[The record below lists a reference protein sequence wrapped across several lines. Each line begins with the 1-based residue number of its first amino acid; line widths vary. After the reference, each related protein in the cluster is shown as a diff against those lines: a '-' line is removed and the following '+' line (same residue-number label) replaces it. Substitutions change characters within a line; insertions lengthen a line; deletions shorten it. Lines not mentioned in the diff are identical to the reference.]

1 MSKITK
7 SLEEKAEFLA
17 SVPKQEQW
25 DKSIPSIILR
35 EIALTVDQI
44 KRLKERHEEQLRR
57 LLRIECYVDT
67 DLMQLEQ
74 RTPRYVPYHFP
85 EKEKL
90 KQRLFEIEKERRNLS
105 LRLEEKTQGL
115 EDKLLTLIN
124 QHEQLD
130 VYGGRE
136 LGS

>member
-1 MSKITK
+1 MSKFTK

-25 DKSIPSIILR
+25 DKSIPSIVRR

-44 KRLKERHEEQLRR
+44 KRLKEKHEEHFLR

-67 DLMQLEQ
+67 DLMQLEE
-74 RTPRYVPYHFP
+74 RIPRYAPYHFP
-85 EKEKL
+85 EKEKF
-90 KQRLFEIEKERRNLS
+90 KQRLFDIEKERRNLS

-115 EDKLLTLIN
+115 EDKLLSLVN
-124 QHEQLD
+124 RHEQLNT
-130 VYGGRE
+130 
-136 LGS
+136 